1 MSAQHEIVPRPVEV
15 TLAPANTGQLPAA
28 HSEAA
33 DRALLRR
40 FEPVIRFTR
49 GERFFPTDVDRYVRG
64 SSLWMQR
71 EGADP
76 VCLVPEGELTLEKL
90 AEPRSDA
97 FGTVYFLK
105 FIEPLNITEM
115 AAYAV
120 QEGLAEKDPDEIFEA
135 GRGRLARVGYSS
147 RLVDALFTVTLLA
160 RGRVP
165 GDTAA
170 AAALFC
176 KQLLAESEHHCYYGR
191 VVRVNG
197 WVALQYWFFYPFN
210 NWRSGFFGA
219 NDHEADWEMIYVYL
233 AEAEDGELKPEWVA
247 YASHDF
253 SGDDLRR
260 RWDDPELE
268 KVGEHPVIYAGA
280 GSHASYFAPGEYL
293 AEIELPFLMP
303 LVRLVDRMQEVGR
316 RLIRQAR
323 GEGDEPRPGPSFNI
337 FRIPFV
343 DYARGDGLVIGPG
356 GDRSWGEPV
365 VLNEDQRW
373 ALNYRGLWGLYARDP
388 MAGENAPAG
397 PVYNRDGTMRRSW
410 YDPLGWAGLD
420 KVPPPAETLA
430 KIREQK
436 THLVAERARL
446 ETAIADKSR
455 ELSGLGVEAAAMQ
468 GHPHLRKIFATHQDR
483 ITELSR
489 ELNQMRAELA
499 GGEALRQAL
508 ELHSAEV
515 QAGYRGPV
523 RGHIRRAHHPAPE
536 ENLRLNRF
544 AEFWAA
550 ISIGLMMLAVVG
562 LVMFARQ
569 YLIFGLAALL
579 ALIIFVE
586 ASFRRRLAQLVNSV
600 TVALA
605 IVAALVLL
613 FEFFWQIVV
622 FVILLGGAYI
632 IWENVRELRA

>member
-1 MSAQHEIVPRPVEV
+1 
-15 TLAPANTGQLPAA
+15 
-28 HSEAA
+28 
-33 DRALLRR
+33 
-40 FEPVIRFTR
+40 
-49 GERFFPTDVDRYVRG
+49 
-64 SSLWMQR
+64 
-71 EGADP
+71 
-76 VCLVPEGELTLEKL
+76 
-90 AEPRSDA
+90 
-97 FGTVYFLK
+97 
-105 FIEPLNITEM
+105 
-115 AAYAV
+115 
-120 QEGLAEKDPDEIFEA
+120 
-135 GRGRLARVGYSS
+135 
-147 RLVDALFTVTLLA
+147 
-160 RGRVP
+160 
-165 GDTAA
+165 
-170 AAALFC
+170 
-176 KQLLAESEHHCYYGR
+176 
-191 VVRVNG
+191 
-197 WVALQYWFFYPFN
+197 
-210 NWRSGFFGA
+210 
-219 NDHEADWEMIYVYL
+219 
-233 AEAEDGELKPEWVA
+233 
-247 YASHDF
+247 
-253 SGDDLRR
+253 
-260 RWDDPELE
+260 
-268 KVGEHPVIYAGA
+268 
-280 GSHASYFAPGEYL
+280 
-293 AEIELPFLMP
+293 
-303 LVRLVDRMQEVGR
+303 
-316 RLIRQAR
+316 
-323 GEGDEPRPGPSFNI
+323 
-337 FRIPFV
+337 
-343 DYARGDGLVIGPG
+343 
-356 GDRSWGEPV
+356 
-365 VLNEDQRW
+365 
-373 ALNYRGLWGLYARDP
+373 
-388 MAGENAPAG
+388 
-397 PVYNRDGTMRRSW
+397 VYNRDGTMRRSW